1 MSNGQ
6 DMVIYLMAW
15 FIKKDLIEWNSLVY
29 KWVNTFLNHM
39 NYLVKILMSN
49 LIYLIMQ
56 QKQLSK
62 IFHMLILHSL
72 H

>member
-6 DMVIYLMAW
+6 DMVIYLMAG

-56 QKQLSK
+56 
-62 IFHMLILHSL
+62 
-72 H
+72 